1 MQWLQNFHSFFRR
14 IAVWSASRSAKS
26 VFRFVVVVHSKSMIG
41 HSLVGFSSPKRSSAK
56 PIFVKFLDG
65 KHAFLGSTIQRW
77 NRPSSAFKLPLLT
90 IEVALLALFFCKS
103 SPFTRSKHS
112 FYNAKGLLLPP
123 QSTAF
128 TPSSAHFNAPET
140 TLPSAFYAPVRIIRW
155 LSAICE
161 TIKNPSFL
169 HPKYS
174 LMAKNAR
181 KWVVVVKKIPIR
193 IHRPSKKIMMRKG
206 INLVRSA

>member
-103 SPFTRSKHS
+103 
-112 FYNAKGLLLPP
+112 
-123 QSTAF
+123 TAF